1 MFRSIMLR
9 DVQDARTPPKV
20 ASRLA
25 VRRGSEDED
34 AARTAAAGSSPTLA
48 LLLIPALKE
57 V

>member
-1 MFRSIMLR
+1 MLR
-9 DVQDARTPPKV
+9 DIQDARTPPKV

>member
-1 MFRSIMLR
+1 MLR

-20 ASRLA
+20 SSRLA
-25 VRRGSEDED
+25 VRRGSEDDD